1 MVRRAIKLAS
11 GLGKHRLAHRTSG
24 LWQWFTLPL
33 DRLDVSRSLS
43 LPHFVLESQPQSTQF
58 PLSRPPHQQLNL
70 KVKKYKINP
79 FVEAQF
85 GASNLKSSVTQ
96 VIIGQQSTY
105 DTAMSWMLGG
115 GGDVLVSRHW
125 AARADFDLL
134 RTHFA
139 EAAQSQLRFVIGVV
153 YNFGTRD

>member
-1 MVRRAIKLAS
+1 M
-11 GLGKHRLAHRTSG
+11 
-24 LWQWFTLPL
+24 
-33 DRLDVSRSLS
+33 
-43 LPHFVLESQPQSTQF
+43 
-58 PLSRPPHQQLNL
+58 
-70 KVKKYKINP
+70 KKYKINP

-96 VIIGQQSTY
+96 VNIGQQSTSG
-105 DTAMSWMLGG
+105 TAMSWMLGG